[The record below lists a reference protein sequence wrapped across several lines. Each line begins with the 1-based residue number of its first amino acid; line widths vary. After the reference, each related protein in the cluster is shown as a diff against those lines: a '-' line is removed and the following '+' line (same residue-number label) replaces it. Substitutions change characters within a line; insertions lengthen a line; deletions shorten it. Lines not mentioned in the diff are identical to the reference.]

1 MKALLAI
8 VLVAALGVGGYYV
21 FGGTDDVDPAPP
33 PVSSGTPTTGGNAA
47 SKSEETPVQV
57 APKDTTK
64 SEVDRDTFLAQRE
77 EERRKLW
84 EKLRPMSERFLPDPD
99 NVGPCP
105 PAYVGARAA
114 RVERRYVDPR
124 SGARV
129 WIHEDGSY
137 TQLSFGVGE
146 DRDPRTG
153 RMVPKELVITGV
165 PEAPQPIAPDEL
177 PLVDTSKK

>member
-21 FGGTDDVDPAPP
+21 FGGTDAIDPAPP
-33 PVSSGTPTTGGNAA
+33 PVSSGSTEDGKTA
-47 SKSEETPVQV
+47 SKTDETPVQV
-57 APKDTTK
+57 TTEDK
-64 SEVDRDTFLAQRE
+64 AQGDVDRATFLAQRE
-77 EERRKLW
+77 EERRRLW